1 LFLGNNKKLIDV
13 LVETGKIKREDAHDF
28 EKLTNQALEEKLQ
41 AQGLVSQEDINW
53 AYAALYSLPLV
64 KLKDTSI
71 PQEVLAIIPENLA
84 RKYKIVAY
92 AHTGDVLKVAIAE
105 PGRLAANLNQVLEEI
120 KSQKGLKIMPAITSM
135 ADLNF
140 VLQQYSHHQT
150 PPAAVTPKVSRE
162 INLDEIQ
169 IPYEVISKFPE
180 DIARKYK
187 MVVFEAPHPSF
198 IKVAVADPNDRKVR
212 EILDF
217 VREKN
222 DIAIEEYHATP
233 AQIYRSFRF
242 YQPPKESPQ
251 VASPPPPAPAVS
263 QPATGGKL
271 SESTPVAPATS
282 ELPPKKF
289 VSRPAPS
296 ALSSQG
302 KAPEAKPATTPV
314 QKESLQEEEIPEV
327 RPGEIKAPLIASP
340 QENDLDSF
348 LGQGVKEVEDLQAI
362 AEEGQIPKIVAAIIA
377 LAVRK
382 RSSDIHIEP
391 TEKFL
396 RIRFRIDGIL
406 RDIIKLPLSDQP
418 AIISRIKILSNL
430 KIDESRIP
438 QDGRF
443 EAKTSNHQID
453 LRVSTLPTIHG
464 EKAALRILDKSLKMY
479 TLEDLGL
486 EGRNRKILIE
496 NIDKPYGI
504 VLSTGPT
511 GSGKSTT
518 LYAILNRIST
528 ASVNIVTLED
538 PVEYELPGLNQCQI
552 KPKIGFTFA
561 NGLRSV
567 LRQDPNI
574 IMVGEIRDADTASLA
589 THAALT
595 GHLVLSTLHT
605 NDAAGALPRLINMGI
620 EPFLITSS
628 VNCIVGQRLVRR
640 LCDKCKRPAH
650 IPAPVEKEI
659 DEELARFNLPK
670 PYKFFE
676 GRGCSECDQ
685 GYRGRIGIFEVLPMS
700 EQIENLAIARKP
712 ASEIKAAAIREGM
725 ITMKQDGLLKALKGI
740 TTVNEVL
747 RVVTI

>member
-1 LFLGNNKKLIDV
+1 M
-13 LVETGKIKREDAHDF
+13 
-28 EKLTNQALEEKLQ
+28 
-41 AQGLVSQEDINW
+41 
-53 AYAALYSLPLV
+53 
-64 KLKDTSI
+64 
-71 PQEVLAIIPENLA
+71 AIIPENLA
-84 RKYKIVAY
+84 REYKIVAY
-92 AHTGDVLKVAIAE
+92 ERTNDVLKIAVAE
-105 PGRLAANLNQVLEEI
+105 PGKLSTHLNQVLEEI
-120 KSQKGLKIMPAITSM
+120 KAKKGLKIVLATTSID
-135 ADLNF
+135 DLNS
-140 VLQQYSHHQT
+140 VLEQYQ
-150 PPAAVTPKVSRE
+150 PNLEQEINIEVQAPAATPQRTSRQ
-162 INLDEIQ
+162 INLEGVQ

-198 IKVAVADPNDRKVR
+198 IKVAVADPNDKKVR

-217 VREKN
+217 VKEKN
-222 DIAIEEYHATP
+222 DIAIEEYQATP
-233 AQIYRSFRF
+233 GQIYQSFKF
-242 YQPPKESPQ
+242 YEPQKEPPKATIPPPTAPM
-251 VASPPPPAPAVS
+251 VTNKPVLAVSPPPITQVFPSAP
-263 QPATGGKL
+263 
-271 SESTPVAPATS
+271 
-282 ELPPKKF
+282 ELAPKKF
-289 VSRPAPS
+289 VPRPAPPP
-296 ALSSQG
+296 G
-302 KAPEAKPATTPV
+302 APIAKPVTIPA
-314 QKESLQEEEIPEV
+314 QKELIKEEEIPEV
-327 RPGEIKAPLIASP
+327 QGKETKAPIFNVS
-340 QENDLDSF
+340 QESDLDTF
-348 LGQGVKEVEDLQAI
+348 LGQEIKEVGDLQAV
-362 AEEGQIPKIVAAIIA
+362 AEEEHVPKTVAAIIA

-382 RSSDIHIEP
+382 KASDIHIEP

-396 RIRFRIDGIL
+396 RIRFRVDGIL
-406 RDIIKLPLSDQP
+406 RDIIKLSLTEQP

-443 EAKTSNHQID
+443 DVKTGNHQID

-464 EKAALRILDKSLKMY
+464 EKVALRILDKSLKMY

-486 EGRNRKILIE
+486 GGRSLKILIE

-518 LYAILNRIST
+518 LYAILSRIST
-528 ASVNIVTLED
+528 ASVNIITLED

-574 IMVGEIRDADTASLA
+574 IMVGEIRDAETASLA

-605 NDAAGALPRLINMGI
+605 NDSTGALPRLINMGV

-628 VNCIVGQRLVRR
+628 INCIIGQRLVRR

-659 DEELARFNLPK
+659 DEDLAKFNLTK

-676 GRGCSECDQ
+676 GRGCPECDQ
-685 GYRGRIGIFEVLPMS
+685 GYRGRIGIFEVLPMN
-700 EQIENLAIARKP
+700 EKIESLAIARKP
-712 ASEIKAAAIREGM
+712 ASEIKAAAVQEGM
-725 ITMKQDGLLKALKGI
+725 ITMKQDGLIKAIKGI